1 MALLTEKEVRAKYK
15 EFLSTIPGAADVLS
29 DNDYDFYNWCSQ
41 YLDYQHIKNPAIEKL
56 KKIPIDPKQILVVEN
71 ATEEDVESGLIR
83 GIVKGAA

>member
-15 EFLSTIPGAADVLS
+15 EFLAETPGAAEVLS

-56 KKIPIDPKQILVVEN
+56 K
-71 ATEEDVESGLIR
+71 
-83 GIVKGAA
+83 GAA

>member
-1 MALLTEKEVRAKYK
+1 WQNYLCLEKTKGGCLMALLTEKEVRAKYK

-56 KKIPIDPKQILVVEN
+56 K
-71 ATEEDVESGLIR
+71 
-83 GIVKGAA
+83 GAA